1 MKTLAAIT
9 LVMMLPSVS
18 HGQNDLEKI
27 LRGVQQFQQ
36 MQQQQNQPPQE
47 GEKGRMMAP
56 VQGPNASGNQ
66 NRGDFNG
73 NNFFTPG
80 GSNFVQ
86 PGRNMNYPQN
96 GNSFPGNRQ
105 YLNGQGNVTYPQNG
119 MNGQGYPS
127 GTIINGQPY
136 QPGNMVN
143 GQGYQPGSNYQPGQG
158 YQPGQQYQPGQYQP
172 GQYQPGQGQINT
184 RISYPDPPIA
194 PKKSYNG
201 QPIVIRCADNATGIC
216 NYELVTESGKGFPY
230 TISSGRSQQLQA
242 TTAWQ
247 FRYKPTPSAAPVSYL
262 LRGGRTYE
270 IRSNGNSWQLYMAP

>member
-1 MKTLAAIT
+1 MKKPAAI
-9 LVMMLPSVS
+9 LLFMMLPSVS
-18 HGQNDLEKI
+18 HGQSDLEKI

-36 MQQQQNQPPQE
+36 MQQQQNQQSQTQQQVPQ
-47 GEKGRMMAP
+47 GQTGRMMAP

-66 NRGDFNG
+66 NQGNFTG
-73 NNFFTPG
+73 NNFFTPD

-105 YLNGQGNVTYPQNG
+105 YVNGQYLDGQGNIVYPQNG
-119 MNGQGYPS
+119 MNRQGYPP

-136 QPGNMVN
+136 QPGR
-143 GQGYQPGSNYQPGQG
+143 NYQPGQS
-158 YQPGQQYQPGQYQP
+158 
-172 GQYQPGQGQINT
+172 QINA

-194 PKKSYNG
+194 PKKTYSG
-201 QPIVIRCADNATGIC
+201 LPIVIRCAANTTGIC
-216 NYELVTESGKGFPY
+216 NYELVTGSGKGFPY

-242 TTAWQ
+242 TTEWQ
-247 FRYKPTPSAAPVSYL
+247 FRYKPTPSASPVSYL

-270 IRSNGNSWQLYMAP
+270 LRRNGNSWQLYMAP

>member
-18 HGQNDLEKI
+18 HGQSDLEKI

-36 MQQQQNQPPQE
+36 MQQQQNQQSRPQQQVPQ

-66 NRGDFNG
+66 NQGNFTG

-96 GNSFPGNRQ
+96 GNSFPGNGQ
-105 YLNGQGNVTYPQNG
+105 YLNGQGNVVYPQNG
-119 MNGQGYPS
+119 MNLPGYP
-127 GTIINGQPY
+127 
-136 QPGNMVN
+136 PGR
-143 GQGYQPGSNYQPGQG
+143 NYQPGQS
-158 YQPGQQYQPGQYQP
+158 
-172 GQYQPGQGQINT
+172 QINT

-194 PKKSYNG
+194 PKKSYSG
-201 QPIVIRCADNATGIC
+201 LPIVIRCAPNTTGIC

-242 TTAWQ
+242 TTEWQ

-270 IRSNGNSWQLYMAP
+270 IRRNGNSWQLYMAP